1 MMGTRRMAREMAL
14 QMLYQSEAASIPI
27 GDVIERFWS
36 DRDVASEVRDFA
48 DRLARGTASRTDE
61 IDPIIQETLDNW
73 RLDRL
78 AIVDRNVL
86 RMAVFEMLHQP
97 DTPEVVVIDEAIEV
111 AKRFGGDESGQFVN
125 GILDAVRK
133 RVREAGAAPT
143 TPTLGSGGPEAAS

>member
-1 MMGTRRMAREMAL
+1 MGTRRMAREMAL

-27 GDVIERFWS
+27 GDVIARFWS
-36 DRDVASEVRDFA
+36 DRAVADDVRCFA
-48 DRLARGTASRTDE
+48 EQLARGTASRTDE
-61 IDPIIQETLDNW
+61 IDPVIQETLDNW

-86 RMAVFEMLHQP
+86 RMAVYEMLHEP

-133 RVREAGAAPT
+133 RARETGAAS
-143 TPTLGSGGPEAAS
+143 TPPARRSGGPEGAS

>member
-1 MMGTRRMAREMAL
+1 MGTRRIAREMAL

-36 DRDVASEVRDFA
+36 DRDAASEVRDFA
-48 DRLARGTASRTDE
+48 ERLARGTASHTDE
-61 IDPIIQETLDNW
+61 IDPVIQETLDNW

-86 RMAVFEMLHQP
+86 RIAVFEILHEP

-133 RVREAGAAPT
+133 RARETGAAPT
-143 TPTLGSGGPEAAS
+143 PPALGSDGSETAS

>member
-1 MMGTRRMAREMAL
+1 MGTRRMAREMAL

-36 DRDVASEVRDFA
+36 DRDAAAEVRDFA
-48 DRLARGTASRTDE
+48 ERLARGTASRTDE
-61 IDPIIQETLDNW
+61 IDPVIEETLDNW

-86 RMAVFEMLHQP
+86 RIAVFEMLHEP

-125 GILDAVRK
+125 GILDAIRK
-133 RVREAGAAPT
+133 RARETGAA
-143 TPTLGSGGPEAAS
+143 TPPALGSGGPEAAS